1 MYKITPNSDQVKA
14 VVHSRAGKVGGKF
27 GACFNVINK
36 KDEMPW
42 LDFNRCVSN
51 WQPITQNELTEFV
64 LFINDEM
71 SETEKDAIDNAK
83 VKELENW
90 KNNQVYAKAEDKNQT
105 KISTRWLITTKVIG
119 EDKINKAKL
128 VARDFEDEEIMRLT
142 TDSPTFFKESLHLV
156 LTIMSINSWNLSLIR
171 CENGVLA
178 RKSN

>member
-1 MYKITPNSDQVKA
+1 MSKVIKKSISEGRNRATSTFPKLKSHIMYKITLNSDWVKA

-83 VKELENW
+83 VKELEN
-90 KNNQVYAKAEDKNQT
+90 
-105 KISTRWLITTKVIG
+105 
-119 EDKINKAKL
+119 
-128 VARDFEDEEIMRLT
+128 
-142 TDSPTFFKESLHLV
+142 
-156 LTIMSINSWNLSLIR
+156 
-171 CENGVLA
+171 
-178 RKSN
+178 